1 MDMDDI
7 MYVMDEL
14 MAYLNGDRENL
25 ENIITEVNGETRDF
39 FSQREK
45 IHMEDCKVIFDA
57 AFKIRT
63 ASTIIFIVSVLLLIA
78 MKGMDVGK
86 LLLYACIISIVVIA
100 AAAVIAVAAAIDFNR
115 CFVIF
120 HKLFFDNDL
129 WLLDPEKDM
138 IINILVEPFFAD
150 MALKIAGYC
159 SAVLAVLV
167 GSGACVYITDKKRR
181 NI

>member
-1 MDMDDI
+1 MD
-7 MYVMDEL
+7 
-14 MAYLNGDRENL
+14 RH
-25 ENIITEVNGETRDF
+25 
-39 FSQREK
+39 K
-45 IHMEDCKVIFDA
+45 P
-57 AFKIRT
+57 
-63 ASTIIFIVSVLLLIA
+63 VSYTHL
-78 MKGMDVGK
+78 
-86 LLLYACIISIVVIA
+86 A

-167 GSGACVYITDKKRR
+167 GSGACVYLSLIH
-181 NI
+181 I

>member
-1 MDMDDI
+1 M
-7 MYVMDEL
+7 
-14 MAYLNGDRENL
+14 
-25 ENIITEVNGETRDF
+25 
-39 FSQREK
+39 
-45 IHMEDCKVIFDA
+45 
-57 AFKIRT
+57 
-63 ASTIIFIVSVLLLIA
+63 
-78 MKGMDVGK
+78 
-86 LLLYACIISIVVIA
+86 
-100 AAAVIAVAAAIDFNR
+100 
-115 CFVIF
+115 IF

>member
-1 MDMDDI
+1 M
-7 MYVMDEL
+7 
-14 MAYLNGDRENL
+14 
-25 ENIITEVNGETRDF
+25 
-39 FSQREK
+39 
-45 IHMEDCKVIFDA
+45 
-57 AFKIRT
+57 
-63 ASTIIFIVSVLLLIA
+63 
-78 MKGMDVGK
+78 
-86 LLLYACIISIVVIA
+86 
-100 AAAVIAVAAAIDFNR
+100 
-115 CFVIF
+115 IF

-159 SAVLAVLV
+159 SAVL

>member
-1 MDMDDI
+1 VI
-7 MYVMDEL
+7 
-14 MAYLNGDRENL
+14 
-25 ENIITEVNGETRDF
+25 
-39 FSQREK
+39 FSVREK
-45 IHMEDCKVIFDA
+45 KYTWRIDA

-86 LLLYACIISIVVIA
+86 LLLYAGIISIVVIA